1 MADRLLEL
9 NAAGPIHLTRAC
21 LPFMVR
27 CLWNALVD
35 VA

>member
-1 MADRLLEL
+1 MVADRLLEL

-27 CLWNALVD
+27 CL
-35 VA
+35 